1 MKIVKSFEDYG
12 LFIHGVTEIIKNEA
26 KEQKWRFLSTLLGT
40 LGTTLLGNL
49 LTGKIVKAKMFV
61 LDKE

>member
-1 MKIVKSFEDYG
+1 MKIVRSFEDYG
-12 LFIHGVTEIIKNEA
+12 LFIHSVTETIKNEA

-49 LTGKIVKAKMFV
+49 LTGKIIKARIFV